1 MWIKICANTN
11 LEDAQMASE
20 LGADAVGF
28 VFAPSRRRVTAKD
41 VAQITPHLPA
51 AVERIGVFDS
61 LYAEE
66 IAAAVR
72 EAGLTTVQLHGSG
85 EVVLARRLN
94 DLFEGKIGIIQT
106 VHWAVDEGDQSAKAV
121 RQRLSTIEA
130 GGTIERILIDS
141 KVGQATGGTGV
152 SFDWAAAREVLQSGG
167 DHLKMIVAGGLR
179 PDNVAEAI
187 SGLNPWGVDVASG
200 VEKGP
205 GRKDPEKLREF
216 IQNARA
222 AKSADGEAKRF
233 EDQR

>member
-1 MWIKICANTN
+1 MWVKICGNTN
-11 LEDAQMASE
+11 LNDAQMAAE

-51 AVERIGVFDS
+51 NVERIGVFDS

-72 EAGLTTVQLHGSG
+72 EAGLTAVQLHGGG
-85 EVVLARRLN
+85 ELVLARRLN
-94 DLFEGKIGIIQT
+94 DLFEEKVGIIQT
-106 VHWAVDEGDQSAKAV
+106 VHWAVDAGEESAKAV
-121 RQRLSTIEA
+121 RQRLNAIHT
-130 GGTIERILIDS
+130 GGVIKRVLIDS

-152 SFDWAAAREVLQSGG
+152 SFDWAAARDVLQSGDG
-167 DHLKMIVAGGLR
+167 RLKMIVAGGLR

-187 SGLNPWGVDVASG
+187 TELNPWGVDVSSG

-205 GRKDPEKLREF
+205 GRKDREKVGEF
-216 IQNARA
+216 IRNARA
-222 AKSADGEAKRF
+222 AKSTRD
-233 EDQR
+233 